1 MRHLLI
7 SLLLVSGTVFADD
20 LFEANKFLAAQQYD
34 KALPLYTRLANA
46 GNAEAQF
53 RVGEMA
59 WYGDG
64 MRQDLQAAH
73 AWFTR
78 AAAGGSADAREA
90 LAALDRRRTRGA
102 EIDYWTSGYRGE
114 DLRSGKFECK
124 LPAVPTVSTSNADVA
139 ATRASIEAWEICY
152 NGFVANFNAT
162 APLAKRIPADVLD
175 MMTPRETD
183 RAQHHIESVYRTVL
197 SEAQRDV
204 DAVRTAQAAWETA
217 TERFVKEE
225 NIRMKR
231 KSDEETR
238 LFAEAQRRKNDYAT
252 LNRRDPSPTQSS
264 VRTTK

>member
-1 MRHLLI
+1 MLLA
-7 SLLLVSGTVFADD
+7 SGTVLADD
-20 LFEANKFLAAQQYD
+20 LSEANKFLAAQQYD

-73 AWFTR
+73 AWFTK

-102 EIDYWTSGYRGE
+102 EIGYWTRGYRGE
-114 DLRSGKFECK
+114 DLRSDRFECK
-124 LPAVPTVSTSNADVA
+124 MPAVPAVSTSNADVA
-139 ATRASIEAWEICY
+139 ATRASIEAWQTCY

-175 MMTPRETD
+175 MMTPKETE
-183 RAQHHIESVYRTVL
+183 RARKHIESVYRTVL
-197 SEAQRDV
+197 TEAQCDV
-204 DAVRTAQAAWETA
+204 VAVRTAQAAWETA

-225 NIRMKR
+225 NVRMKR
-231 KSDEETR
+231 KLDVETR
-238 LFAEAQRRKNDYAT
+238 LIVDSQRRNNDYAAMNYRG
-252 LNRRDPSPTQSS
+252 LPPPPSA